1 MTDSTESRGE
11 SVAEFERQA
20 PTTGDTPTATG
31 ISQQDPGSAPEQESE
46 AVETPADDIFHLL
59 QNSRRRDVLAYL
71 EETEQTTLRELAE
84 HIAARENGLS
94 VAELRSD
101 QRKRVYI
108 SLYQMHLPKLTAHG
122 VIDYD
127 KSRGTV
133 ALRDDS
139 QLRPHMRLL
148 EDSSPVEPSAP
159 VARTV
164 NSLVYTLLTAVVLL
178 VLGGLLAL
186 AVF

>member
-1 MTDSTESRGE
+1 MKDATETWGE
-11 SVAEFERQA
+11 GVAEFESQVPA
-20 PTTGDTPTATG
+20 GGDTPASADT
-31 ISQQDPGSAPEQESE
+31 SRQGSDSALEHGSKT
-46 AVETPADDIFHLL
+46 VETPADDIFHVL

-84 HIAARENGLS
+84 HIAASENDVS
-94 VAELRSD
+94 VAGLRSD

-108 SLYQMHLPKLTAHG
+108 SLYQTHLPKLAAHG

-139 QLRPHMRLL
+139 QLRPHVRLL
-148 EDSSPVEPSAP
+148 EDSSRVSLYAL
-159 VARTV
+159 VARTA
-164 NSLVYTLLTAVVLL
+164 NSPVYTLLTIVVLL
-178 VLGGLLAL
+178 ILGGLLAL
-186 AVF
+186 TVF

>member
-1 MTDSTESRGE
+1 MKDATETRGE
-11 SVAEFERQA
+11 SVAGFESQVPAGGDA
-20 PTTGDTPTATG
+20 PASVDT
-31 ISQQDPGSAPEQESE
+31 SRQDPYRTLEHGSRT
-46 AVETPADDIFHLL
+46 VETSADDIFHLL

-84 HIAARENGLS
+84 HIAASENGVS
-94 VAELRSD
+94 VAGLRSA

-108 SLYQMHLPKLTAHG
+108 SLYQTHLPKLAAHG

-139 QLRPHMRLL
+139 QLRPHVRLL
-148 EDSSPVEPSAP
+148 EDTSHVGPHTP

-164 NSLVYTLLTAVVLL
+164 NSLVYTLLTVVVLL
-178 VLGGLLAL
+178 VIGGLLAL
-186 AVF
+186 TVF